1 MNKHIVIT
9 TYGTLGDLHPYI
21 AIAIELKQRGHEVV
35 IATSELYRSKIEVE
49 GIEFYA
55 VRPNFE
61 PGQNIEVFRRAT
73 DSREGL
79 KYLICELI
87 LPHIRDTYS
96 DLMQAVNGADLLVTQ
111 HLSFAGPVVA
121 EKTGIR
127 WISSVLA
134 PILISSAHDSLVLSD
149 PFNQIQSQL
158 LNPLINSAIINFSK
172 LFLSSWSEPIR
183 KLRADLGLRQ
193 VEEPLF
199 EGKHSP
205 ELVLALFSKIF
216 AQPQPDWLKQTCV
229 TGFPFY
235 DHLYDH
241 QDKAELNSELSEFLD
256 AGSPPIVFTLGSAA
270 VRNAGNFYI
279 ESAIAAKELGH
290 RAVLLIGEDERNLPQ
305 SLLSDNIVAFDYA
318 PYSKLFPRSTAIVHQ
333 GGIGT
338 TAQALRASRPMLIMP
353 YSHDQPN
360 NAARAER
367 LGVARTIKRSEYTA
381 QQAAAELNQLLS
393 EPSYTRRSAEVG
405 RQIQLENGVQIACD
419 AIEAHLKL
427 PNPIHRNQGSRTAG
441 LFG

>member
-1 MNKHIVIT
+1 MNKRIVIT
-9 TYGTLGDLHPYI
+9 TYGTLGDLLPYI

-35 IATSELYRSKIEVE
+35 IATSELYRSKVEVE

-55 VRPNFE
+55 LRPNFE
-61 PGQNIEVFRRAT
+61 PGQNKEVFKRAT
-73 DSREGL
+73 DSRDGL

-87 LPHIRDTYS
+87 LPHIKDTYN

-121 EKTGIR
+121 EKAGIR

-149 PFNQIQSQL
+149 PDNQIQSQL
-158 LNPLINSAIINFSK
+158 LNPLINSAILNFSK
-172 LFLSSWSEPIR
+172 LFLGSWSEPIR
-183 KLRADLGLRQ
+183 KLRTDLGLRQ

-205 ELVLALFSKIF
+205 ELVLALFSQIF
-216 AQPQPDWLKQTCV
+216 AQPQPDWPKQTCV

-235 DHLYDH
+235 DR
-241 QDKAELNSELSEFLD
+241 QDKAELSSELSRFLE

-270 VRNAGNFYI
+270 VSNAGNFYV
-279 ESAIAAKELGH
+279 ESAIAARQLGH

-318 PYSKLFPRSTAIVHQ
+318 PHSKLFPRSTAIVHQ

-338 TAQALRASRPMLIMP
+338 TAQALKASRPMLIMP

-381 QQAAAELNQLLS
+381 EQAAAELNQLLS
-393 EPSYTRRSAEVG
+393 EPSYVRRSIEVG
-405 RQIQLENGVQIACD
+405 RQIQLENGVQVACD
-419 AIEAHLKL
+419 AIEAHLKF
-427 PNPIHRNQGSRTAG
+427 PNPLYRNQRSRTAG